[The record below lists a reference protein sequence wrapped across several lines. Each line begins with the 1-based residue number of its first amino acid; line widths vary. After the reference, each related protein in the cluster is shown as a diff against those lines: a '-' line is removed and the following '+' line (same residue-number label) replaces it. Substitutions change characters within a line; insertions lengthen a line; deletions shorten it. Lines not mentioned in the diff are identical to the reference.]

1 MNKIDF
7 LLHVGKTLR
16 DHDVNFRDLR
26 IILCV
31 AKISLKR
38 QCESAEVMHITSE
51 INARN
56 AMHRLKDAGY
66 LQADEA
72 RMTFTN
78 TKRFTNW
85 KISSKSEK
93 LIANLMNQ
101 K

>member
-31 AKISLKR
+31 AKISMKR
-38 QCESAEVMHITSE
+38 QCESSEVMNITGE

-56 AMHRLKDAGY
+56 SMHRLKAAGY
-66 LQADEA
+66 LQADEC
-72 RMTFTN
+72 RMKFTN
-78 TKRFTNW
+78 NKRFTNW
-85 KISSKSEK
+85 KISPKSEK
-93 LIANLMNQ
+93 LITNLLNQ